1 MRRKPRLVI
10 RIRIL
15 ALLKRIP
22 MNSLELSQ
30 RIGCSLKDLEK
41 QLSYL
46 EENGKI
52 EKIRSKKFNEVF
64 WRLKR

>member
-15 ALLKRIP
+15 SLLKKIP
-22 MNSLELSQ
+22 MNSFELSQ
-30 RIGCSLKDLEK
+30 RIGCSLEDCEK

-46 EENGKI
+46 EEKDKI
-52 EKIRSKKFNEVF
+52 EKIRSKKFNETF
-64 WRLKR
+64 WRLKK

>member
-1 MRRKPRLVI
+1 MRKKPRLII

-15 ALLKRIP
+15 SFLKKVP
-22 MNSLELSQ
+22 MNSFELSQ

-46 EENGKI
+46 EKKGKI
-52 EKIRSKKFNEVF
+52 EKIHSKKFNEDF
-64 WRLKR
+64 WRLKK